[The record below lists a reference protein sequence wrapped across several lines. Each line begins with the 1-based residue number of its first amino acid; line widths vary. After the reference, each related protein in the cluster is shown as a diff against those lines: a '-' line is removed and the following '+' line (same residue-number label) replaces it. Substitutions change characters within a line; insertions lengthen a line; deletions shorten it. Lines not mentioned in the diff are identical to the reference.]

1 MSLPTDYQTFIA
13 VSRYARFDYAKG
25 RRETWEETVD
35 RYVTFF
41 KGHLAEK
48 HGFKDD
54 DLFEEI
60 RSAITNL
67 EVMPSMRCLM
77 TAGPALARDSI
88 AGYNCAF
95 LAVDSPRAFD
105 ETLFILMCGT
115 GVGFSVER
123 QFICKLPVVPDELHE
138 TDTTIVVRD
147 SKLGWAKAL
156 KQYVAML
163 YAGEIPKY
171 DVSGLRLAGAP
182 LKTFGGR
189 ASGPGPLVD
198 LFEFVRRVFE
208 GAKGRKLTSIECHD
222 IMCKIGDVV
231 VAGGVRRSAL
241 LSLSNLTDMRMRD
254 AKAGQWWESNG
265 QRRLSNNSVAYTEKP
280 DCGAFM
286 REWTALYESKS
297 GERGIFNR
305 EAARSQA
312 MSSGRRKGYWDE
324 DKTKPIEFGCNPCS
338 EIILR
343 PEQFCNLTEPV
354 ARAGDTEADLAR
366 KVRLGAIMGTMQATL
381 TDFRYLSAGWKK
393 NTEEERLL
401 GVSFTGIMDCSL
413 LNGTGTGLEDR
424 LEYLKGIAV
433 ETNKTYAGLFGI
445 NQATAVT
452 CVKPSGT
459 ASQLV
464 DSASGIHARYAAN
477 YVRRV
482 RCDAKDPLVAMMK
495 DAGFPCEPDSYSPT
509 EVVFSFPIEA
519 PAGAVLDGDRT
530 AIEQMEL
537 WAIYQKHWCEHKP
550 SITVNVHEK
559 EWPALGGWVYDHFD
573 SISGVAFLPRS
584 GHTYKQAPYEEVTG
598 VKLLDLH
605 DAMPTNVD
613 WSALSMYESDDRTT
627 GVQELACS
635 SGVCEI

>member
-1 MSLPTDYQTFIA
+1 MSLPTTYQQFIHL
-13 VSRYARFDYAKG
+13 SRYSRFNNEKK

-35 RYVTFF
+35 RYVAHF
-41 KGHLAEK
+41 KDHLADK
-48 HGFKDD
+48 HSFKDD
-54 DLFEEI
+54 ALFEEV
-60 RSAITNL
+60 RNAITSL
-67 EVMPSMRCLM
+67 DVMPSMRCLM

-123 QFICKLPVVPDELHE
+123 QSINNLPSVPEQLHK
-138 TDTTIVVRD
+138 TDTTVVVRD

-156 KQYVAML
+156 KQFLAML
-163 YAGEIPKY
+163 YAGEIPQW
-171 DVSGLRLAGAP
+171 DISGLRPAGAP

-189 ASGPGPLVD
+189 ASGPGPLVE
-198 LFEFVRRVFE
+198 LFEFVIHTFE

-254 AKAGQWWESNG
+254 AKSGQWWNEFG
-265 QRRLSNNSVAYTEKP
+265 HRRLSNNSVAYTEKP
-280 DCGAFM
+280 DSGAFM
-286 REWTALYESKS
+286 REWTALYDSKS

-324 DKTKPIEFGCNPCS
+324 EKKKPIEFGCNPCS

-343 PEQFCNLTEPV
+343 SEQFCNLTEPV
-354 ARAGDTEADLAR
+354 ARAGDTFEDLAR
-366 KVRLGAIMGTMQATL
+366 KVRMGAILGTMQATL
-381 TDFRYLSAGWKK
+381 IDFRYIGAGWKK

-401 GVSFTGIMDCSL
+401 GVSLTGIMDCEL
-413 LNGTGTGLEDR
+413 LNGSVAGLEDR
-424 LEYLKGIAV
+424 LRSLKDIAVATNKEFAEKFGIA
-433 ETNKTYAGLFGI
+433 
-445 NQATAVT
+445 QATAVT

-464 DSASGIHARYAAN
+464 DSASGIHARYAQN
-477 YVRRV
+477 YIRRV
-482 RCDAKDPLVAMMK
+482 RCDAKDPLVSLMR
-495 DAGFPCEPDSYSPT
+495 DAGFPCEPDNYNPH

-519 PAGAVLDGDRT
+519 PNGAVLDGART
-530 AIEQMEL
+530 AIQQMEL
-537 WAIYQKHWCEHKP
+537 WLVYQKHWCEHKP
-550 SITVNVHEK
+550 SITVNVAEN

-584 GHTYKQAPYEEVTG
+584 GHSYKQAPYEEVPHSKI
-598 VKLLDLH
+598 VELSEN
-605 DAMPTNVD
+605 MPCVD
-613 WSALSMYESDDRTT
+613 WSKLSSYETDDRTT

-635 SGVCEI
+635 SGVCEF

>member
-13 VSRYARFDYAKG
+13 TSRYARFDNAKN
-25 RRETWEETVD
+25 RRENWGETVD

-41 KGHLAEK
+41 KGHLADK
-48 HGFKDD
+48 HAFKDD
-54 DLFEEI
+54 ALFEEI
-60 RSAITNL
+60 RSAIFNL

-123 QFICKLPVVPDELHE
+123 QFINKLPAVPDDLYPS
-138 TDTTIVVRD
+138 DTTIVVRD
-147 SKLGWAKAL
+147 SKLGWAKSYR
-156 KQYVAML
+156 QFVAML
-163 YAGEIPKY
+163 YAGEIPKW
-171 DVSGLRLAGAP
+171 DVSGVRKAGEP

-198 LFEFVRRVFE
+198 LFEFTTRVFQI
-208 GAKGRKLTSIECHD
+208 AKGRKLTSIECHD

-241 LSLSNLTDMRMRD
+241 LSLSNLTDTRMRD
-254 AKAGQWWESNG
+254 AKSGQWWEANG

-286 REWTALYESKS
+286 REWSALYESKS

-305 EAARSQA
+305 VAARSQA

-324 DKTKPIEFGCNPCS
+324 DQKKPIEFGCNPCS

-354 ARAGDTEADLAR
+354 ARADDTVETLAR

-381 TDFRYLSAGWKK
+381 TDFRYINSNWKK

-401 GVSFTGIMDCSL
+401 GVSLTGIMDCPL
-413 LNGTGTGLEDR
+413 LNGTVAGLESR
-424 LEYLKGIAV
+424 LEELKAVAV
-433 ETNKTYAGLFGI
+433 ETNRVFAEKFGI
-445 NQATAVT
+445 PQSTAIT

-464 DSASGIHARYAAN
+464 DSASGIHARFAQN
-477 YVRRV
+477 YIRRV
-482 RCDAKDPLVAMMK
+482 RCDAKDPLVAMMT
-495 DAGFPCEPDSYSPT
+495 DAGFPNEPDSYNPH

-519 PAGAVLDGDRT
+519 PKCAVLDGQRT

-537 WAIYQKHWCEHKP
+537 WLIYQKHWCEHKP
-550 SITVNVHEK
+550 SITVNVHET

-573 SISGVAFLPRS
+573 AISGVAFLPRS
-584 GHTYKQAPYEEVTG
+584 GHIYKQAPYEEVTAERLTEL
-598 VKLLDLH
+598 K
-605 DAMPTNVD
+605 AEMPGSVE
-613 WSALSMYESDDRTT
+613 WSALCLYENDDQTVGAQT
-627 GVQELACS
+627 LACS